1 MYKKVFMVTIIST
14 LIGCSGHLRESSF
27 IAQDEAI
34 VEYQAQEI
42 KRWQRAFSD
51 HKLSTLS
58 LVTESDNVTLKGL
71 LLDSPTSKDVIFYIQ
86 GNGMRVSEGG
96 IAAVKN
102 LAKLGKDIVIFDRR
116 GLGASNGKATI
127 SNLSDDSIEQYLF
140 IKDKLKA
147 TSIIVH
153 GYSLGSFI
161 AGQLA
166 KNQAIDALVLQGSAT
181 NVDDWIDKKTPWYT
195 KPFLTIEIDEVFNT
209 VDNEVVVSNFYS
221 GPLLIIGAENDQQV
235 PVELSSALYNASQSE
250 NKKLVIVEG
259 ADHSS
264 MLDKPKEIALYKAF
278 LNSITPDD

>member
-1 MYKKVFMVTIIST
+1 MYKKGFLVVIIFT

-27 IAQDEAI
+27 ITQDEAI
-34 VEYQAQEI
+34 IEYQDQEF
-42 KRWQRAFSD
+42 KRWQGAFSD

-58 LVTESDNVTLKGL
+58 LITKSDNVTLKGL
-71 LLDSPTSKDVIFYIQ
+71 LLDSPTSQDVIFYIQ

-96 IAAVKN
+96 IAALKN

-127 SNLSDDSIEQYLF
+127 SNLSDDAIEQYFF

-181 NVDDWIDKKTPWYT
+181 NVDDWIDKKH
-195 KPFLTIEIDEVFNT
+195 LGI
-209 VDNEVVVSNFYS
+209 
-221 GPLLIIGAENDQQV
+221 
-235 PVELSSALYNASQSE
+235 LSL
-250 NKKLVIVEG
+250 
-259 ADHSS
+259 
-264 MLDKPKEIALYKAF
+264 F
-278 LNSITPDD
+278 